1 MTSTP
6 PTEQQLDEIET
17 RHTAAT
23 PGPWFLH
30 ADWPGRVFAESEF
43 NHHVARVTGSNP
55 ESNERFIAHAREDVP
70 LLLDTVRRQRARVA
84 ELEVGLND
92 LAALVSQ
99 WHGQATKAEDRVVE
113 LEGPAVEARAALAAL
128 CYDLEDPGTAALG
141 ALHLISR
148 VTAGVDAPRD
158 DATRAL
164 ARHDAQIMRR
174 CAEFV
179 RDTYDGEWVDDAAAT
194 LERDADIA
202 ERGCPGYEDA
212 GRGDS
217 VAERQLANCK
227 HCGRPRAACLAA
239 SVPPGAPVRGAQPS
253 SVSESAQSPTGTP
266 EGRLGDLPS
275 TEDLA
280 SADNPTQLRWGL
292 NDVLRCDDDRVIV
305 MLSGPD
311 LEAYWLELDPERA
324 AVLREDL
331 AGPDGA
337 PSPERD
343 TLIAELLPAWE
354 AMYEPGNVSTYLIGY
369 ANSEAGAKGAAE
381 AWMRSQAEVTG
392 RLEWEQWSDATTLP
406 DGYDALFE
414 LIERRDDGID
424 TGPGIA
430 VRRRIQPT
438 V

>member
-6 PTEQQLDEIET
+6 PTEQQLDEIEAVVN
-17 RHTAAT
+17 AASQI
-23 PGPWFLH
+23 G
-30 ADWPGRVFAESEF
+30 AD
-43 NHHVARVTGSNP
+43 
-55 ESNERFIAHAREDVP
+55 I
-70 LLLDTVRRQRARVA
+70 
-84 ELEVGLND
+84 
-92 LAALVSQ
+92 
-99 WHGQATKAEDRVVE
+99 
-113 LEGPAVEARAALAAL
+113 
-128 CYDLEDPGTAALG
+128 DPGTARILAAEVRRLRAELATACGQAIVWAADAVDAKLTAEPDHNRASALYELL
-141 ALHLISR
+141 LHLRGELPCTCARSGGLHAKGCRRYVPGHEQISR
-148 VTAGVDAPRD
+148 QNQLDVYRAAAVAP
-158 DATRAL
+158 
-164 ARHDAQIMRR
+164 
-174 CAEFV
+174 
-179 RDTYDGEWVDDAAAT
+179 DAASEAT
-194 LERDADIA
+194 SAPL
-202 ERGCPGYEDA
+202 
-212 GRGDS
+212 
-217 VAERQLANCK
+217 
-227 HCGRPRAACLAA
+227 RP
-239 SVPPGAPVRGAQPS
+239 SQPS

-280 SADNPTQLRWGL
+280 AADNPTHLRWGL
-292 NDVLRCDDDRVIV
+292 GDVLRSDDGSVIV

-311 LEAYWLELDPERA
+311 REAYWLELDPERA

-392 RLEWEQWSDATTLP
+392 RLEWEQWNDAATLP

-414 LIERRDDGID
+414 LIQRHDDGID

-430 VRRRIQPT
+430 VRCRIQPT
-438 V
+438 AIEEQQ